1 MVGQLRQPTPGKCI
15 PSLLSMNPLSASIN
29 MYILLTV
36 LRMFLFVLFERIGSS
51 VKTFYKCWPYWG
63 EVWRHVAMA
72 ARFLDFTNLSR
83 QGRSFALLDDGRK
96 VIWTTVLSPCAIKD
110 RKIIP
115 VNFSFF
121 FPAMFARNFA
131 TLATWRD
138 DFSLFLSFYIWSDS
152 DAVRRNLILI
162 TIGVW
167 KV

>member
-15 PSLLSMNPLSASIN
+15 PSLLSMNPLSTSIN

-51 VKTFYKCWPYWG
+51 LKTFYKCWPYWG
-63 EVWRHVAMA
+63 EVWRHVAKA

-121 FPAMFARNFA
+121 FSCHVCQKFCH
-131 TLATWRD
+131 LSDVTWR
-138 DFSLFLSFYIWSDS
+138 LLSIPFILHLIWQ
-152 DAVRRNLILI
+152 
-162 TIGVW
+162 W
-167 KV
+167 CC

>member
-15 PSLLSMNPLSASIN
+15 PSLLSMNSLSASIN

-36 LRMFLFVLFERIGSS
+36 LRMFLFVLFERISS
-51 VKTFYKCWPYWG
+51 NIKTFYKCWPYWG

-96 VIWTTVLSPCAIKD
+96 VIWIT
-110 RKIIP
+110 
-115 VNFSFF
+115 SFDPSRHQAPENHTCQFVVF

-162 TIGVW
+162 TIGAW

>member
-15 PSLLSMNPLSASIN
+15 QSLLSMNPLSASIN

-96 VIWTTVLSPCAIKD
+96 VIWTTVLSPCCHQA
-110 RKIIP
+110 P
-115 VNFSFF
+115 ENHTCQFFVFFSCHVCQKFCHLS
-121 FPAMFARNFA
+121 NV
-131 TLATWRD
+131 TWR
-138 DFSLFLSFYIWSDS
+138 LLSIPFILHLIWQ
-152 DAVRRNLILI
+152 
-162 TIGVW
+162 W
-167 KV
+167 CC